1 MNDFEIIKELGKGV
15 FGTVLLVKRKED
27 NNIYAIKRVQIS
39 GLNQKEKQNA
49 LNEIRIL
56 ASISHQNI
64 IGYKE
69 SFFDEKAQTLN
80 LVLEF
85 ADDGDLSTKIQNN
98 KKMHEY
104 FTENEIWS
112 IFIQMIQGLNVLH
125 EHQIMH
131 RDLKSAN
138 IFLTKAG
145 ICKLGDLNVSKVVKK
160 GLLYTQTGTPYFAS
174 PEVWM
179 DKPYDY
185 KSDIWSVG
193 CILYEMCSLSIPFKG
208 KNFQEVYKNVING
221 KYNSIPPF
229 YSEDLSLVVKGL
241 LQVNPDHRPTCRQI
255 LEYPPIKNKMNMLLK
270 HMNLPNNSLTIS
282 SNRCNLMG
290 TIQLNEDK
298 DIKEILPKYKKY
310 NSSSRLN
317 LLKQRKKINSTTID
331 CENLNF
337 RNGTKIRPLY
347 IKNRQIDKKTPLKS
361 AHTESNKERINNTNI
376 RRHSLSKNNS
386 ISKLILNPSAK
397 KIEVLHLNKLKRVSS
412 LLLPL
417 TGKKERSKT
426 PTGSMVA
433 HKKVKPIIE
442 QNPLSSKNNTTIH
455 INDNSQ
461 YTNSTTNTNSNQLI
475 HETPHKVD
483 LKQISYV
490 TTESTARKVN
500 VGNTT
505 SKKNR
510 DENKKELQ
518 IPRPEK
524 NEKKLLLHKVE
535 EEMDPFK
542 IMLINPIKVIENKK
556 MKKTPTQ
563 KRIKVSNVTNLNSM
577 IKEGNNGGSIVLK
590 NKNNNM
596 NNKSQTN
603 FEYIRRVKTT
613 QNKDYN
619 K

>member
-1 MNDFEIIKELGKGV
+1 MSMNDFEIIKELGKGA

-69 SFFDEKAQTLN
+69 SFFDEKAETLN
-80 LVLEF
+80 LVLEY

-98 KKMHEY
+98 KKKNEY
-104 FTENEIWS
+104 FKENEIWS
-112 IFIQMIQGLNVLH
+112 IFIQMIQGLKVLH
-125 EHQIMH
+125 DHQIMH

-138 IFLTKAG
+138 IFLTKSG
-145 ICKLGDLNVSKVVKK
+145 VCKLGDLNVSKVVKK

-179 DKPYDY
+179 NNPYDY

-208 KNFQEVYKNVING
+208 VNFQEVYKNVING
-221 KYNSIPPF
+221 NYNSIPPF
-229 YSEDLSLVVKGL
+229 YSEELSLVVKGL
-241 LQVNPDHRPTCRQI
+241 LQVNPDNRPTCKQI
-255 LEYPPIKNKMNMLLK
+255 LEHPSILNKMNMLLK
-270 HMNLPNNSLTIS
+270 HINQSNNTLT
-282 SNRCNLMG
+282 SNSTRCNLMG
-290 TIQLNEDK
+290 TIKLNEDK

-310 NSSSRLN
+310 NNSSRLN

-347 IKNRQIDKKTPLKS
+347 IKNSQVDQKTPLKS
-361 AHTESNKERINNTNI
+361 AHTEINKEPVINKS
-376 RRHSLSKNNS
+376 RRRSLSKNNS
-386 ISKLILNPSAK
+386 ISELILNPSVK
-397 KIEVLHLNKLKRVSS
+397 KMGIIHLNKLKRVSS
-412 LLLPL
+412 LLRPL

-426 PTGSMVA
+426 PTGNMVA
-433 HKKVKPIIE
+433 NRKIKPIHY
-442 QNPLSSKNNTTIH
+442 QNPLTSKNNIKTH

-461 YTNSTTNTNSNQLI
+461 YTNSTANTNSNQLI
-475 HETPHKVD
+475 HETPHKLE

-490 TTESTARKVN
+490 TTESTAKKVN
-500 VGNTT
+500 AGNTT

-510 DENKKELQ
+510 DENKKEFK
-518 IPRPEK
+518 IPKPQ
-524 NEKKLLLHKVE
+524 NYEKKLLIQKGE

-563 KRIKVSNVTNLNSM
+563 KRIKLNNVTNPNSM
-577 IKEGNNGGSIVLK
+577 IKESSSRGSIVMN
-590 NKNNNM
+590 NKSNNM
-596 NNKSQTN
+596 NNTQTN

-613 QNKDYN
+613 QNKEN

>member
-1 MNDFEIIKELGKGV
+1 MSMNDFEIIKELGKGV

-310 NSSSRLN
+310 NSS
-317 LLKQRKKINSTTID
+317 
-331 CENLNF
+331 
-337 RNGTKIRPLY
+337 
-347 IKNRQIDKKTPLKS
+347 NR
-361 AHTESNKERINNTNI
+361 
-376 RRHSLSKNNS
+376 
-386 ISKLILNPSAK
+386 
-397 KIEVLHLNKLKRVSS
+397 
-412 LLLPL
+412 
-417 TGKKERSKT
+417 
-426 PTGSMVA
+426 
-433 HKKVKPIIE
+433 
-442 QNPLSSKNNTTIH
+442 
-455 INDNSQ
+455 
-461 YTNSTTNTNSNQLI
+461 
-475 HETPHKVD
+475 
-483 LKQISYV
+483 
-490 TTESTARKVN
+490 
-500 VGNTT
+500 
-505 SKKNR
+505 
-510 DENKKELQ
+510 
-518 IPRPEK
+518 
-524 NEKKLLLHKVE
+524 
-535 EEMDPFK
+535 
-542 IMLINPIKVIENKK
+542 
-556 MKKTPTQ
+556 
-563 KRIKVSNVTNLNSM
+563 
-577 IKEGNNGGSIVLK
+577 
-590 NKNNNM
+590 
-596 NNKSQTN
+596 
-603 FEYIRRVKTT
+603 
-613 QNKDYN
+613 
-619 K
+619 